1 MNMTKTK
8 TILTLALALLMAFQL
23 AACSVS
29 SSSSSTVSVSTSK
42 TDADGNTTTNTTTT
56 QVGVTAGSDGVSTTH
71 ETSTET
77 TTTGPDEAEDEAEGA
92 ALAEHLYALY
102 NVGAEGSNADGDRF
116 FYAYSEESDD
126 ALLVIVSADGTHYNG
141 WEGVTETV
149 DEHVVLS
156 DGDTELPF
164 TFTQEDG
171 EEGFTMNFLGDGDA
185 AEMQFVDMD
194 VFVKDLVAAR
204 MAFN

>member
-1 MNMTKTK
+1 MNMTRTK

-29 SSSSSTVSVSTSK
+29 SSSSSTVTVSTSK

-77 TTTGPDEAEDEAEGA
+77 TTTGPDEAEAEDEGA

-102 NVGAEGSNADGDRF
+102 NVGAEGSNADGDSF

-126 ALLVIVSADGTHYNG
+126 ALLVIVSADGSHYNG

-149 DEHVVLS
+149 DDHVVLS

-185 AEMQFVDMD
+185 AERQFVDMD